1 MTNAPHREEWVLA
14 DAFDRA
20 APTYD
25 AMVALSPGYHD
36 QLRTAAEALVQR
48 LPAPGAGAA
57 AGESTGGTDGPGDR
71 ALQVLDLGSGSGAST
86 RALLD
91 AWAARRGS
99 AGRLSVTG
107 VDASEGMAEQ
117 ARAKTWPPGVTLVV
131 SDAVAHL
138 ESLPSGSVDGVLA
151 AYLLRNVP
159 DRARLVREVAR
170 VLRPGGAFV
179 LHDYSVAGNPRA
191 QLLWAA
197 VCHGI
202 IIPLAVLKRSDVPL
216 HRYLYT
222 SVRDFDSVQRICE
235 RLLSAGLVGVR
246 HRSYPG
252 WQHGLVHTVVGSAPS

>member
-1 MTNAPHREEWVLA
+1 MTDAPHREEWVLA

-36 QLRTAAEALVQR
+36 QLRTAAEALVER
-48 LPAPGAGAA
+48 LPTHEGAP
-57 AGESTGGTDGPGDR
+57 
-71 ALQVLDLGSGSGAST
+71 LQVLDLGCGSGAST

-91 AWAARRGS
+91 AWAARGGA
-99 AGRLSVTG
+99 AGLLSVIG
-107 VDASEGMAEQ
+107 VDASGGMVGQ
-117 ARAKTWPPGVTLVV
+117 ARAKKWPPSVTLVV

-138 ESLPSGSVDGVLA
+138 ESLPGGSVDGVLA

-170 VLRPGGAFV
+170 VLRPGGSFV
-179 LHDYSVAGNPRA
+179 LHDYSVAGNTRA
-191 QLLWAA
+191 KVLWAA

-202 IIPLAVLKRSDVPL
+202 IIPLAVLKGSDVPL

>member
-1 MTNAPHREEWVLA
+1 MTDAPHREEWVLA

-36 QLRTAAEALVQR
+36 QLRTAAEALVER
-48 LPAPGAGAA
+48 LPTHEGAP
-57 AGESTGGTDGPGDR
+57 
-71 ALQVLDLGSGSGAST
+71 LQVLDLGCGSGAST

-91 AWAARRGS
+91 AWAARGGA
-99 AGRLSVTG
+99 AGRLSVIG
-107 VDASEGMAEQ
+107 VDASGGMVGQ
-117 ARAKTWPPGVTLVV
+117 ARAKKWPPSVTLVV

-138 ESLPSGSVDGVLA
+138 ESLPGGSVDGVLA

-170 VLRPGGAFV
+170 VLRPGGSFV
-179 LHDYSVAGNPRA
+179 LHDYSVAGNTRA
-191 QLLWAA
+191 KVLWAA

-202 IIPLAVLKRSDVPL
+202 IIPLAVLKGSDVPL

>member
-1 MTNAPHREEWVLA
+1 VTTAPHRDEWVLA

-36 QLRTAAEALVQR
+36 QLRTAADALVER
-48 LPAPGAGAA
+48 LASTRTGAPAGAP
-57 AGESTGGTDGPGDR
+57 AGS
-71 ALQVLDLGSGSGAST
+71 ALRVLDLGCGSGAST

-91 AWAARRGS
+91 AWSARGDQ
-99 AGRLSVTG
+99 AGELSVTG
-107 VDASEGMAEQ
+107 VDASEGMVEQ
-117 ARAKTWPPGVTLVV
+117 ARAKTWPPNLTLVV
-131 SDAVAHL
+131 SDAVSYL

-159 DRARLVREVAR
+159 DRTRLVQQVAR

-179 LHDYSVAGNPRA
+179 LHDYSVAGNTVA
-191 QLLWAA
+191 KVLWSA

-202 IIPLAVLKRSDVPL
+202 IIPLAALKRSDVPL

-222 SVRDFDSVQRICE
+222 SVRDFDSVEQVCE
-235 RLLSAGLVGVR
+235 RLLSAGLVDVK

-252 WQHGLVHTVVGSAPS
+252 WQNGLVHTVAGSAP

>member
-1 MTNAPHREEWVLA
+1 VTDAPQREEWVLA

-36 QLRTAAEALVQR
+36 QLRTAAEALVER
-48 LPAPGAGAA
+48 LPTA
-57 AGESTGGTDGPGDR
+57 DGSPLR
-71 ALQVLDLGSGSGAST
+71 VLDLGCGSGAST

-91 AWAARRGS
+91 AWAARGVT
-99 AGRLSVTG
+99 AAELSVTG
-107 VDASEGMAEQ
+107 VDASDGMVEQ
-117 ARAKTWPPGVTLVV
+117 ARAKTWPPNVTLVV

-179 LHDYSVAGNPRA
+179 LHDYSVAGNA
-191 QLLWAA
+191 VAKVLWSA

-202 IIPLAVLKRSDVPL
+202 IIPLAVMKGSDVPL

-222 SVRDFDSVQRICE
+222 SVRDFDSVPQICE
-235 RLLSAGLVGVR
+235 RLLSAGLVDVK

-252 WQHGLVHTVVGSAPS
+252 WQNGLVHTVAGSAPS